1 VYVLAATSRPDLI
14 DPALLRP
21 GRLDKS
27 LLCDMPGLEE
37 RIDILKAVTR
47 KLNLAPSL
55 LESDNSG
62 ENLREIAR
70 RTEGYSGADLQAVVY
85 NAQLEAIHDVLGD
98 TDLGDPTKSGA
109 AKKNGTSDSNGK
121 QEKGIPEFTH
131 FRYGDPASESPD
143 SNKPLPSSQLTER
156 AMIAQ
161 KIAAL
166 QTLRRKQKALQRPNS
181 SHNDDAEKGTI
192 DDDGERKDPQ
202 IQWKHIDSS
211 LDTTRNSTSSQER
224 MRLERIYREF
234 VDGRDGD
241 LPSGQGGN
249 EIGGRSSLM

>member
-1 VYVLAATSRPDLI
+1 LI

-37 RIDILKAVTR
+37 RIDILRAVTL

-55 LESDNSG
+55 LESDEGG

-70 RTEGYSGADLQAVVY
+70 RTDGYSGADLQAVVY

-98 TDLGDPTKSGA
+98 ADVTTTADDGKQ
-109 AKKNGTSDSNGK
+109 KKNADG
-121 QEKGIPEFTH
+121 EKGIPEFTH
-131 FRYGDPASESPD
+131 FRYGDDPASTSD
-143 SNKPLPSSQLTER
+143 SMSGKQLTER

-161 KIAAL
+161 KIASL
-166 QTLRRKQKALQRPNS
+166 QTLKRKQKALQRPGS
-181 SHNDDAEKGTI
+181 SHNSGKDGEGGKQ
-192 DDDGERKDPQ
+192 DDGERKDPQ

-211 LDTTRNSTSSQER
+211 LGTTRSSISAQER
-224 MRLERIYREF
+224 TRLMRIYREF
-234 VDGRDGD
+234 VEGRDGD